1 MTGSE
6 AQIVRRRA
14 GNAWHGDFGLLLR
27 ECTPA
32 APAATGANAGSTERK
47 SAPGYKGF
55 VIHAAPDVSLAQE
68 LARRDLTIK

>member
-6 AQIVRRRA
+6 GQIVRRRA

-32 APAATGANAGSTERK
+32 APAATGANACPHR
-47 SAPGYKGF
+47 
-55 VIHAAPDVSLAQE
+55 AQIGAG
-68 LARRDLTIK
+68 L